1 MAKMTK
7 LTDNL
12 PDPEDVISVEV
23 KADGDR
29 LDSFVSGITEF
40 TRSRVQKLIESG
52 CVTVNGLI
60 KPKNYRMCSG
70 DRIEISVPETAEYEA
85 VPEDIPLDI
94 RYEDESVIVIN
105 KPSGMVVHPAPGHQ
119 TGTLVNAVMYHCG
132 DSLSGIGGVGR
143 PGIVHRIDRDTSGL
157 ICIAKTDEAHL
168 KLSAQLKDHTMHREY
183 LMIVTGNLREDDG
196 TVDAP
201 IGRHP
206 NDRKK
211 MAVLKGPG
219 GHSRE
224 AVTHWHVLERYR
236 GFTYARAVLETGRTH
251 QIRVHMSYTGH
262 PLMGDTVYGG
272 GKTAFEKHHPD
283 LISGQMLHAHALVFV
298 HPSSGETM
306 RIEAE
311 LPDNFRKILEILP
324 I

>member
-1 MAKMTK
+1 MTVQF
-7 LTDNL
+7 DSL
-12 PDPEDVISVEV
+12 PDPEDVIS
-23 KADGDR
+23 AQAGTDGER
-29 LDSFVSGITEF
+29 LDSFVAGITDF
-40 TRSRVQKLIESG
+40 TRSRAQKLIEGGS
-52 CVTVNGLI
+52 VTVNGARR
-60 KPKNYRMCSG
+60 PKNYRICAG
-70 DRIEISVPETAEYEA
+70 DRIEVSVPETAEYEA

-94 RYEDESVIVIN
+94 RYEDGSVVVVN
-105 KPSGMVVHPAPGHQ
+105 KPAGMVVHPAPGHM

-132 DSLSGIGGVGR
+132 DSLSGIGGVNR

-168 KLSAQLKDHTMHREY
+168 KLSEQLKDHTMHREY
-183 LMIVTGNLREDDG
+183 LMIVTGNLKEDDG

-211 MAVLKGPG
+211 MAVLKPSEGR
-219 GHSRE
+219 SRE

-283 LISGQMLHAHALVFV
+283 LIPGQMLHAHALVFR
-298 HPSSGETM
+298 HPVSGEEL

-311 LPDNFRKILEILP
+311 LPDNFIKVLKILEA
-324 I
+324 

>member
-1 MAKMTK
+1 MTVQF
-7 LTDNL
+7 DSL
-12 PDPEDVISVEV
+12 PDPEDVIS
-23 KADGDR
+23 AHAGTDGER
-29 LDSFVSGITEF
+29 LDSFVAGITDF
-40 TRSRVQKLIESG
+40 TRSRAQKLIEGGS
-52 CVTVNGLI
+52 VTVNGARR
-60 KPKNYRMCSG
+60 PKNYRICAG
-70 DRIEISVPETAEYEA
+70 DRIEVSVPETTEYEA

-94 RYEDESVIVIN
+94 RYEDGSVVVVN
-105 KPSGMVVHPAPGHQ
+105 KPAGMVVHPAPGHM

-132 DSLSGIGGVGR
+132 DSLSGIGGVNR

-168 KLSAQLKDHTMHREY
+168 KLSEQLKDHTMHREY
-183 LMIVTGNLREDDG
+183 LMIVTGNLKEDDG

-211 MAVLKGPG
+211 MAVLKPSEGR
-219 GHSRE
+219 SRE

-283 LISGQMLHAHALVFV
+283 LIPGQMLHAHALVFR
-298 HPSSGETM
+298 HPVSGEEL

-311 LPDNFRKILEILP
+311 LPDNFIKVLKILEA
-324 I
+324 